1 MNNTKTSPDSMK
13 NYIIMGGG
21 PVGCYLAYKLLN
33 QVNARVF
40 IFEGRKFER
49 PQVIRI
55 PFGIAKNLPES
66 VKNIMWSD
74 EETRI
79 RIFNSYQADDKDFWP
94 KPGYPY
100 WPWISI
106 GLFQDSMIS
115 FLQNHIEYKNRF
127 FFVPVH
133 FDLEKINFQSE
144 IKKIF
149 PIDHSSITGNIT
161 AIYCTCGTYAKS
173 LRKEL
178 NLLDGKIPESKG
190 HGIYL
195 IYQNKGKENYLRN
208 TNLISYTKLGEN
220 GISYAASNNCNN
232 DVQLYT
238 YPAGELSAVLSDI
251 PEDLIHHAKYNS
263 LSKALDMTGM
273 GLSNNSRQWL
283 KNYRNIIENET
294 NKVGIELPSDLTKI
308 KMFYASR
315 SEYYWHIVA
324 TKTPW
329 QKDFD
334 APIFFLGDSA
344 GSTDYKF
351 GLSVGRGFLAV
362 DVLTNSMQHYNY
374 DFDQIVSTY
383 QTYWNS
389 VISREFNKG
398 PLLPSEPWIQYQ
410 YLIKGREVEFSNNKS
425 IHYINDE
432 QYENYLDEYQ
442 HLSIDFSKTSE
453 AGSIL
458 FINTKALKE
467 NIENII
473 SFGKHCSDSK
483 IIGVVKSN
491 GYGLGVKLVA
501 DLSIESGIDF
511 LAVAKLQE
519 AVALRNSGIPSNIR
533 LMTFETPMIHDL
545 STYAANQIEIILP
558 SSKNATSVKMIEK
571 WLQNKRRII
580 EKKLKV
586 HIMIDTGLRR
596 DGGYVSNLPES
607 VIETISAL
615 QLLDPNQVEVAGLS
629 THLACYRCTDY
640 NGEEVV
646 NFRSLQFQRLEEVI
660 KFLFLKGI
668 QIPLIHIGGGLAL
681 LAEKWP
687 LQFENFSKQFNIRLY
702 TRVGHGLYGMELE
715 RDLHLGSPKLLPV
728 VQMDL
733 QVRNVFY
740 VEEGEPVSYGG
751 YWRAPK
757 DGAWI
762 ATLAG
767 GWAEGIPRTA
777 QTLGEWEDG
786 MMVSINNQQYPI
798 VGKINMNAMMVN
810 LGSTTTVKSGDRAI
824 IFGWRTHEPKLNDL
838 AQLSGQISPSI
849 MVNVPT
855 SMPRVAISE

>member
-1 MNNTKTSPDSMK
+1 MNTSKASPDLIK
-13 NYIIMGGG
+13 NYIILGGG

-33 QVNARVF
+33 QTNVRVF
-40 IFEGRKFER
+40 IFEGRNFER

-55 PFGIAKNLPES
+55 PFCIAKNIPES
-66 VKNIMWSD
+66 VKEIMWSD
-74 EETRI
+74 EETRT
-79 RIFNSYQADDKDFWP
+79 RLFNTYQADDESFWP
-94 KPGYPY
+94 KPGYSY

-106 GLFQDSMIS
+106 GLFQKSMID

-127 FFVPVH
+127 FFIPVN
-133 FDLEKINFQSE
+133 FDLEKINFKSE

-149 PIDHSSITGNIT
+149 PIDHSSVIENIT

-178 NLLDGKIPESKG
+178 NLLEGKIPEPKG

-195 IYQNKGKENYLRN
+195 IYHNKKTEDYLRN
-208 TNLISYTKLGEN
+208 TSPISYTKLGEN
-220 GISYAASNNCNN
+220 GISYAASNNCNY

-238 YPAGELSAVLSDI
+238 YPAGELSAVLNEI
-251 PEDLIHHAKYNS
+251 PEDFIHSAKYNS
-263 LSKALDMTGM
+263 LSNALDMTGI
-273 GLSNNSRQWL
+273 GLSDHSKQWL
-283 KNYRNIIENET
+283 ENYKNILQNET
-294 NKVGIELPSDLTKI
+294 NKAGIELPADLTNIKI
-308 KMFYASR
+308 FYASR
-315 SEYYWHIVA
+315 SEYYWSIVS
-324 TKTPW
+324 TKMPW
-329 QKDFD
+329 QNDFNV
-334 APIFFLGDSA
+334 PIFFLGDSA

-362 DVLTNSMQHYNY
+362 DVLTNTIQNYNY
-374 DFDQIVSTY
+374 DFDKISSNY

-389 VISREFNKG
+389 IISREFNKG
-398 PLLPSEPWIQYQ
+398 PLLPLEPWIQYQ
-410 YLIKGREVEFSNNKS
+410 YLIKDREVNFSNNKS

-442 HLSIDFSKTSE
+442 YLSAGFSKTSE
-453 AGSIL
+453 ASSIL
-458 FINTKALKE
+458 FINTKNLRE
-467 NIENII
+467 NIKNII
-473 SFGKHCSDSK
+473 SFGQLCSDSK

-491 GYGLGVKLVA
+491 GYGLGSKLVA
-501 DLSIESGIDF
+501 DLAIESGIDF
-511 LAVAKLQE
+511 LAVSKLQE
-519 AVALRNSGIPSNIR
+519 AVALRNSGIPNTVR
-533 LMTFETPMIHDL
+533 LMTFEAPLIHDL

-558 SSKNATSVKMIEK
+558 ASKNASQVNMLAK
-571 WLQNKRRII
+571 WLQNKHRIFG
-580 EKKLKV
+580 KTLKV
-586 HIMIDTGLRR
+586 HIMVDSGLRR

-607 VIETISAL
+607 VIETISTL
-615 QLLDPNQVEVAGLS
+615 QLLDPNQVEFAGLS

-660 KFLFLKGI
+660 KFLFLRGVH
-668 QIPLIHIGGGLAL
+668 IPLIHIGGGLAL

-687 LQFENFSKQFNIRLY
+687 LQFAHFSKQSNVKLS

-715 RDLHLGSPKLLPV
+715 RDLHLDSPKLHPV

-777 QTLGEWEDG
+777 QTLGEWKDG
-786 MMVSINNQQYPI
+786 MMASINNHQYPI

-810 LGSTTTVKSGDRAI
+810 LGSMTKVKSGDRAI

-849 MVNVPT
+849 MVNVPF
-855 SMPRVAISE
+855 SMQRVAISE